1 MRDPAFLFYSKD
13 FYEGTRTML
22 PEERACY
29 IDLLVY
35 QHQNGGFIPNEI
47 KRVMMYCSGCS
58 EATLKATLKAKFKL
72 TQVGW
77 VNEVLERVMKERENF
92 SGKQKINGTVGQFWK
107 KSKALLSAKDYNL
120 LKELFENQSNEE
132 IFNKI
137 NQLEIN
143 EATLKAMLVAMLQ
156 AKHKH
161 LEDEI
166 EDENEY
172 LKKGVVGE
180 KNFEPL
186 HGKFIEAWKL
196 WISCRSKKFKN
207 EASEAIGRKKF
218 FELCRGDENLAFPIV
233 EQSIANGWAGLFEVK
248 NNSPGKLEIQA
259 KSKQE
264 QQSDRI
270 KNVAQN
276 LIKSLKDNQ
285 NADIRP
291 MEIAQV
297 HR

>member
-1 MRDPAFLFYSKD
+1 MIKAKDPAFLFYPGDASEDTQFMNRLERGAYFDLVKAQRMFNHGFTTAQLRKILGSDFEAVWPSLEIILTQEGELYFIDWLKKSFEKREEYSKKQS
-13 FYEGTRTML
+13 
-22 PEERACY
+22 ERSKKGWQSRGIA
-29 IDLLVY
+29 VA
-35 QHQNGGFIPNEI
+35 IPQKEDGNENEI
-47 KRVMMYCSGCS
+47 KI
-58 EATLKATLKAKFKL
+58 
-72 TQVGW
+72 
-77 VNEVLERVMKERENF
+77 ENL
-92 SGKQKINGTVGQFWK
+92 N
-107 KSKALLSAKDYNL
+107 
-120 LKELFENQSNEE
+120 
-132 IFNKI
+132 
-137 NQLEIN
+137 
-143 EATLKAMLVAMLQ
+143 
-156 AKHKH
+156 
-161 LEDEI
+161 
-166 EDENEY
+166 

-218 FELCRGDENLAFPIV
+218 FELCREDENLAFPIV

-248 NNSPGKLEIQA
+248 NNSPGKLEIQV

-276 LIKSLKDNQ
+276 LIKSLKDNS

-291 MEIAQV
+291 MEITQV
-297 HR
+297 HG